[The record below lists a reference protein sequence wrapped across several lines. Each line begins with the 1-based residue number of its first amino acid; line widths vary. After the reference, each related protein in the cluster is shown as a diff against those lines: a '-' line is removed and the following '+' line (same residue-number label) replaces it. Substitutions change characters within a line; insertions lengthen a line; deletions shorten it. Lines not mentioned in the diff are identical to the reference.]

1 MNKKEVRI
9 ITAACL
15 FSTDTPAAEIAKLLD
30 VSVRT
35 VERYTETDLW
45 ETTLDT
51 LEVTGNRT
59 FVRQPRRDIE
69 RESGKQIEYV
79 HQVWTEIIKEG
90 THPRNAA
97 RLTAER
103 TGIALPKVRRWE
115 HRFGWRDETD

>member
-15 FSTDTPAAEIAKLLD
+15 FSTDTPASEIARLLD

-45 ETTLDT
+45 HTTLDT
-51 LEVTGNRT
+51 LEVTGNRD
-59 FVRQPRRDIE
+59 FVRKPRRDIE

-79 HQVWTEIIKEG
+79 HQVYVEVIKEG
-90 THPRNAA
+90 NKVRDAA
-97 RLTAER
+97 RLTSER
-103 TGIALPKVRRWE
+103 TGVPITRIREWRR
-115 HRFGWRDETD
+115 RFDWQRE